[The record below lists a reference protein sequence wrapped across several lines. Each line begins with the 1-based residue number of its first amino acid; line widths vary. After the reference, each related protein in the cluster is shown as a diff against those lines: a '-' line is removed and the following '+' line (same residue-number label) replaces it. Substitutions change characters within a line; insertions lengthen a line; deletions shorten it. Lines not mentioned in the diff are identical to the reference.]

1 MIGGEGPADP
11 IWMVEPYWVTYAQGL
26 NAYMLFLEHRYYGM
40 SHPTEDA
47 SVDNLAYLS
56 TEQALGDLANFVVSM
71 KESLG
76 FEGNKWIAFG
86 GSYPGALAVW
96 FRLKYPHLVHGSVAT
111 SAPVEAVINFKEYL
125 EVVRDSLA
133 TVSEDCNTQIKEAHQ
148 QLDLLLLD
156 QTGWDTITTEFRLC
170 SRLDGKTADDV
181 SNLFSYLAA
190 NVEYVVQYN
199 KDNRA
204 FEGVK
209 GTNIT
214 VDTICDI
221 MMNGEGDPI
230 DRYAEANSLIL
241 DEYGELCLDH
251 TYDAMIK
258 QLQVTSWGDDE
269 AMAGRLWVYQTCTE
283 YGYYQSSD
291 SPNQPFGD
299 KFPVEFFIK
308 QCADIYGPKFDL
320 SLLEAGVKRT
330 NTIFG
335 GRDLNVTRVV
345 FPNGSIDPWHALGI
359 TSDLNPDAPAIYI
372 NGTAHCANMYPATSE
387 DPLQLMAAREEVY
400 QLITKWLQE

>member
-1 MIGGEGPADP
+1 MHLILPLLLCLVGVSTVLSRRRRSNGYMYAPQQLSDATHLLPAQWFTQILDHSEPADTRTWQQRYFTNDSFYEPGGPVFLMIGGEGPADP

-156 QTGWDTITTEFRLC
+156 QTGWDTITTEFR
-170 SRLDGKTADDV
+170 
-181 SNLFSYLAA
+181 
-190 NVEYVVQYN
+190 
-199 KDNRA
+199 
-204 FEGVK
+204 
-209 GTNIT
+209 
-214 VDTICDI
+214 
-221 MMNGEGDPI
+221 
-230 DRYAEANSLIL
+230 
-241 DEYGELCLDH
+241 
-251 TYDAMIK
+251 
-258 QLQVTSWGDDE
+258 
-269 AMAGRLWVYQTCTE
+269 
-283 YGYYQSSD
+283 
-291 SPNQPFGD
+291 
-299 KFPVEFFIK
+299 
-308 QCADIYGPKFDL
+308 
-320 SLLEAGVKRT
+320 
-330 NTIFG
+330 
-335 GRDLNVTRVV
+335 
-345 FPNGSIDPWHALGI
+345 
-359 TSDLNPDAPAIYI
+359 
-372 NGTAHCANMYPATSE
+372 
-387 DPLQLMAAREEVY
+387 
-400 QLITKWLQE
+400 